1 MRTRWYLI
9 VLLLIAT
16 ATLAAPAFAVSY
28 DIVYVRQPRF
38 GDDTNT
44 LWPEIFHPAR
54 MDPGADLMLLHPDG
68 SEEVLVACSLA
79 AGGSGN
85 CSVTDPFVAFDGEWV
100 YYSLFPDL
108 SPAKLNGQRGDLPA
122 DGADIFR
129 LHVPTRQVEQL
140 TFGEFTPNTGAGN
153 WDESNPLDPP
163 SQFNRLGYGILNLG
177 PCPLPGGKIA
187 FTSNRNGF
195 LPPQGFTNPTLQL
208 YVMDLDGGNVTAI
221 APMTI
226 GSALHPTPLAD
237 GRIAFSTY
245 ESQGLRDRRL
255 WGIWTIYPDGRHWAP
270 LISAFRS
277 PQAFHFMTQLTNED
291 MVVVDYYN
299 LNNNGFGA
307 LYRFPDMPPAGTPPF
322 HSPFPAQN
330 PSVTQ
335 TVSGGFLYPFQ
346 MSFMPYGMYSLSPM
360 THGNDNA
367 APVGTDGVRV
377 GKFTHPSAAPGGD
390 LLAVWTPG
398 PANDLN
404 RPTPLPYYDAGLYL
418 LPSADP
424 IWSPSD
430 LIEIKNDPAYNEA
443 WPRPLVAYSEIHGIA
458 EPSELPWLPNDGTVH
473 AELPAGTP
481 FGLVGTSSLYKRESF
496 PGQGEAAFDGLDPFN
511 TSENG
516 ASSNWSSQGADAGKY
531 ANSDIWA
538 VRIVG
543 LEPNTHRSYGPNN
556 GRQFD
561 NHANERHRILG
572 EIPLRKNDAQ
582 GMPIL
587 DPEGNPDT
595 SFLVKIP
602 ADTPFTFQTLDRN
615 GMVLNMS
622 MTWHQV
628 RPGEVRADCGG
639 CHAHSLQ
646 PLDFA
651 LTAAAGANYP
661 VRDLSKE
668 TPLITAGASGQPALL
683 VVPQPKV
690 DVEFYRDIRPLLERS
705 CIGCHTTADPNPPG
719 ALVLDDTALYSGL
732 PGDYKRLADD
742 RDASWGYP
750 PVVTVGTAPRW
761 RQTNASRYVRKF
773 QSRRSLLT
781 WKIFGQRL
789 DGWSNADH
797 PTETVPGD
805 PSTLP
810 AGATANEA
818 DLDYTGTIMP
828 PPGSPYPPLSEEEKR
843 TFARWID
850 LGCPINIGE
859 ESGNGAFGWFLDDLR
874 PTLAVSLPRPG
885 LNTAPVSLLRFG
897 LADANSGVDLST
909 LSVSADFVVE
919 GRPPGSELADLAV
932 AVGDPEEG
940 IFGIFLS
947 QPLPNLSQAILR
959 AEVRDFQGNVT
970 RVSRNFATAVA
981 EIFSDGFESGG
992 TGTWSSTVP

>member
-1 MRTRWYLI
+1 
-9 VLLLIAT
+9 
-16 ATLAAPAFAVSY
+16 
-28 DIVYVRQPRF
+28 
-38 GDDTNT
+38 
-44 LWPEIFHPAR
+44 
-54 MDPGADLMLLHPDG
+54 MD
-68 SEEVLVACSLA
+68 E
-79 AGGSGN
+79 
-85 CSVTDPFVAFDGEWV
+85 
-100 YYSLFPDL
+100 
-108 SPAKLNGQRGDLPA
+108 
-122 DGADIFR
+122 
-129 LHVPTRQVEQL
+129 
-140 TFGEFTPNTGAGN
+140 
-153 WDESNPLDPP
+153 
-163 SQFNRLGYGILNLG
+163 
-177 PCPLPGGKIA
+177 
-187 FTSNRNGF
+187 
-195 LPPQGFTNPTLQL
+195 
-208 YVMDLDGGNVTAI
+208 DGGNVTAI

-255 WGIWTIYPDGRHWAP
+255 WGIWTIYPDGRNWGP
-270 LISAFRS
+270 LISAFRA
-277 PQAFHFMTQLTNED
+277 PQAFHFMTQLPGED
-291 MVVVDYYN
+291 LVVVDYYN

-307 LYRFPDMPPAGTPPF
+307 LYRFPARPPAGTPPF
-322 HSPFPAQN
+322 HSPFPSQN

-335 TVSGGFLYPFQ
+335 TVSGGFLFPFQ

-367 APVGTDGVRV
+367 APVGGDGVRV

-390 LLAVWTPG
+390 LIAVWTPG

-424 IWSPSD
+424 IWSPDD
-430 LIEIKNDPAYNEA
+430 LVVIKNNPAYNEA
-443 WPRPLVAYSEIHGIA
+443 WPRPLVPYSQIHGIA
-458 EPSELPWLPNDGTVH
+458 EPVTLPWLPNDGTVH

-481 FGLVGTSSLYKRESF
+481 FGLVGSSSLYKRESF
-496 PGQGEAAFDGLDPFN
+496 PGKGSAAFDGLDPFN
-511 TSENG
+511 TSQNG
-516 ASSNWSSQGADAGKY
+516 ASSNWTGQGADAGKY
-531 ANSDIWA
+531 SDSDIWA

-556 GRQFD
+556 GRHFD

-572 EIPLRKNDAQ
+572 EIPLRKSDAQ
-582 GMPIL
+582 GAPIL

-615 GMVLNMS
+615 GMVLNMA

-639 CHAHSLQ
+639 CHAHSQQ

-651 LTAAAGANYP
+651 LTEAAQTNYA
-661 VRDLSKE
+661 VRDLSRQ
-668 TPLITAGASGQPALL
+668 TPLITADAAGQPSLL
-683 VVPQPKV
+683 VVPQAKV
-690 DVEFYRDIRPLLERS
+690 DVEFYRDIRPLLTRS
-705 CIGCHTTADPNPPG
+705 CIGCHTAADPNPPG

-742 RDASWGYP
+742 RDADWGYP
-750 PVVTVGTAPRW
+750 PVVTVGTDPRW

-810 AGATANEA
+810 AGTSANEA

-828 PPGSPYPPLSEEEKR
+828 PPSSPYPALSEEEKR

-850 LGCPINIGE
+850 LGCPINSGE

-874 PTLAVSLPRPG
+874 PTLTVSLPRPG

-897 LADANSGVDLST
+897 LADANSGVDLAT
-909 LSVSADFVVE
+909 LSISADFPVE
-919 GRPPGSELADLAV
+919 GRPPGSELADLALEID
-932 AVGDPEEG
+932 DPEEG
-940 IFGIFLS
+940 IHGIFLS
-947 QPLPNLSQAILR
+947 QPLPNLSQATLR
-959 AEVRDFQGNVT
+959 AEVRDVQGNIT
-970 RVSRNFATAVA
+970 RVAQNFATAIA
-981 EIFSDGFESGG
+981 EIFNDGFESGG
-992 TGTWSSTVP
+992 TGSWSSAVP